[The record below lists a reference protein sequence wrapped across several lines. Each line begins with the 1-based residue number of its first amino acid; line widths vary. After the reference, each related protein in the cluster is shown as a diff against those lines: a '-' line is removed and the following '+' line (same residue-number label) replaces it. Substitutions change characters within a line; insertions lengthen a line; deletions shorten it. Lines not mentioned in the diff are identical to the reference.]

1 MDSWTLKRP
10 TVMVRRL
17 GSWLAYRQL
26 VIKTPGPRVRCRVMF
41 GQEVIR
47 WLGIWKEDGKGNE
60 QPGSTE

>member
-1 MDSWTLKRP
+1 
-10 TVMVRRL
+10 MVRRL